1 MSEFIPAIASS
12 GGGGMGVCEHTT
24 TRVLSG
30 ETEGARRRLV
40 YALEALG
47 YGVTSESPLQARR
60 RRLKN
65 VVAADFTE
73 HARKLSVSLRPSSDT
88 AVVATFDF
96 EVQHGGCMTRGD
108 LKTLEREAD
117 AIVALAAAP
126 PASGLCRACGTENAS
141 DAHFCRL
148 CGAPSETRVPSELE
162 VLRLT
167 AGSRASLQEIMVGLL
182 IALLTLAVTLPMII
196 FSVNPKVVNTGWM
209 LLLIGEA
216 LGGWMALYGILRLHL
231 TLNSRKRSARL
242 AGVEQAQSIQQAQ
255 ALPNA
260 QTTALPPASVT
271 EGTTELLGGA
281 NAYAR
286 EKVQVPR
293 HRGDTSPIN

>member
-1 MSEFIPAIASS
+1 MSEFIPALGSS
-12 GGGGMGVCEHTT
+12 GGGGTCTAEYSTS
-24 TRVLSG
+24 RVLAG
-30 ETEGARRRLV
+30 ETEGARRRLI

-47 YGVTSESPLQARR
+47 YSVTSESPLQARR

-96 EVQHGGCMTRGD
+96 EVKHGGCMTRGD

-126 PASGLCRACGTENAS
+126 PASSLCRACGTENGG

-148 CGAPSETRVPSELE
+148 CGAPSVAVVPAELE

-167 AGSRASLQEIMVGLL
+167 AGSRA
-182 IALLTLAVTLPMII
+182 
-196 FSVNPKVVNTGWM
+196 
-209 LLLIGEA
+209 
-216 LGGWMALYGILRLHL
+216 
-231 TLNSRKRSARL
+231 
-242 AGVEQAQSIQQAQ
+242 
-255 ALPNA
+255 
-260 QTTALPPASVT
+260 
-271 EGTTELLGGA
+271 
-281 NAYAR
+281 
-286 EKVQVPR
+286 
-293 HRGDTSPIN
+293 

>member
-1 MSEFIPAIASS
+1 MSDVMSGFGSS
-12 GGGGMGVCEHTT
+12 GGGTGVGEHSM
-24 TRVLSG
+24 TRVLAG
-30 ETEGARRRLV
+30 ETEDARRRLV

-47 YGVTSESPLQARR
+47 YSVTSESPLQARR
-60 RRLKN
+60 RSLKD
-65 VVAADFTE
+65 VVRADFTE
-73 HARKLSVSLRPSSDT
+73 HSRKLSVSLRPSSET

-96 EVQHGGCMTRGD
+96 EVRHGGCMTRGD

-126 PASGLCRACGTENAS
+126 PASTLCRACGTENGG

-148 CGAPSETRVPSELE
+148 CGAPSAANVPAELE

-167 AGSRASLQEIMVGLL
+167 AGSRASLQEITTGLF

-196 FSVNPKVVNTGWM
+196 FSVRPKVVNIGWVC
-209 LLLIGEA
+209 LLIGEA
-216 LGGWMALYGILRLHL
+216 VGWLMTLYGVLRLYL
-231 TLNSRKRSARL
+231 TLNSQKRSARL
-242 AGVEQAQSIQQAQ
+242 AGVGQAQ
-255 ALPNA
+255 ALPQPLPSA

-271 EGTTELLGGA
+271 EGTTELLGDVR
-281 NAYAR
+281 AYAR
-286 EKVQVPR
+286 EKVPVPR

>member
-1 MSEFIPAIASS
+1 MPELIPAFDGS
-12 GGGGMGVCEHTT
+12 GGGGTGVGEHTT
-24 TRVLSG
+24 KRVLAG

-47 YGVTSESPLQARR
+47 YSVTSESPLQARR
-60 RRLKN
+60 QRLKN
-65 VVAADFTE
+65 IVAADFTD
-73 HARKLSVSLRPSSDT
+73 HARKLSVSLRPSSET

-96 EVQHGGCMTRGD
+96 EVKHGGCMTRGD

-126 PASGLCRACGTENAS
+126 PASSLCRACGTENGG

-148 CGAPSETRVPSELE
+148 CGAPSAAVVPAELE

-167 AGSRASLQEIMVGLL
+167 AGSRASLQEITIGLL
-182 IALLTLAVTLPMII
+182 IALVTLAVTLPMII
-196 FSVNPKVVNTGWM
+196 FGVNPKRVNVGW
-209 LLLIGEA
+209 LLLLMGEA
-216 LGGWMALYGILRLHL
+216 FGWWMALYGILRLHL

-242 AGVEQAQSIQQAQ
+242 ASAGQAQQHT
-255 ALPNA
+255 LPRA
-260 QTTALPPASVT
+260 ETTALPPASVT
-271 EGTTELLGGA
+271 EGTTELLDA
-281 NAYAR
+281 HAYAR
-286 EKVQVPR
+286 EKVPVPR

>member
-1 MSEFIPAIASS
+1 MSEFIPALDGS
-12 GGGGMGVCEHTT
+12 GGGGTGVGEHTT
-24 TRVLSG
+24 KRVLAG

-47 YGVTSESPLQARR
+47 YSVTSESPLQARR

-65 VVAADFTE
+65 IVAADFTD
-73 HARKLSVSLRPSSDT
+73 HARKLSVSLRPSSET

-96 EVQHGGCMTRGD
+96 EVKHGGCMTRGD

-117 AIVALAAAP
+117 AVVALAAAP
-126 PASGLCRACGTENAS
+126 PASSLCGACGTENGR

-148 CGAPSETRVPSELE
+148 CGAPSVAGTPAELE

-167 AGSRASLQEIMVGLL
+167 AGARASLQEITIGLL
-182 IALLTLAVTLPMII
+182 IALATLAVALPMIL
-196 FSVNPKVVNTGWM
+196 FSVRPKVVNSGWI

-216 LGGWMALYGILRLHL
+216 FGWWMALYGILRLHL

-242 AGVEQAQSIQQAQ
+242 ASAEQSQTH
-255 ALPNA
+255 ALPHTLPRA
-260 QTTALPPASVT
+260 ETTALPPASVT
-271 EGTTELLGGA
+271 EGTTELLGA

-286 EKVQVPR
+286 EKVPAPR

>member
-1 MSEFIPAIASS
+1 MSEFIPALSSS
-12 GGGGMGVCEHTT
+12 GGAGTGVGEHTT
-24 TRVLSG
+24 TRVLAG

-47 YGVTSESPLQARR
+47 YSVTSESPLQARR
-60 RRLKN
+60 RRMKN
-65 VVAADFTE
+65 VVAADFNE
-73 HARKLSVSLRPSSDT
+73 HSRKLSVSLRPSSET

-96 EVQHGGCMTRGD
+96 EVKHGGCMTRGD

-126 PASGLCRACGTENAS
+126 PASSLCRACGTENAG

-148 CGAPSETRVPSELE
+148 CGAPSAAVVPAELE

-167 AGSRASLQEIMVGLL
+167 AGARASLQEITGGML
-182 IALLTLAVTLPMII
+182 IALIMLAVTLPMIL
-196 FSVNPKVVNTGWM
+196 FSVRPKVVNSGW
-209 LLLIGEA
+209 LLLFIGEA
-216 LGGWMALYGILRLHL
+216 AGWAMALYGMLRLHQ

-242 AGVEQAQSIQQAQ
+242 ASAERASSQPH
-255 ALPNA
+255 ALPRA
-260 QTTALPPASVT
+260 ETTALPPASVT
-271 EGTTELLGGA
+271 EGTTELLDA
-281 NAYAR
+281 KAYAR
-286 EKVQVPR
+286 EKTPVPR